1 MKKIIVLIIGIILI
15 VVSSVMVLNGRNT
28 NAKKEDTKENKKVD
42 NIEKYGYKLF
52 DNKSKAYKEKFKDL
66 KKVLNEEEIDYKEYA
81 KVIAELFTIDFY
93 DLNSKVS
100 NTDVGGLDFVYQ
112 SARKDFA
119 KTAENGIYKFVE
131 SNVYGGRKQV
141 LPVVKEASATVTEAK
156 YEGKTVQ
163 DENGYTADVEITY
176 EKDLGYPTK
185 VNLTI
190 VHSNDKLYV
199 VVVK

>member
-1 MKKIIVLIIGIILI
+1 MKKIIILILGIILI
-15 VVSSVMVLNGRNT
+15 VVSSIMVINSRNT
-28 NAKKEDTKENKKVD
+28 NADKENTKENKRVD
-42 NIEKYGYKLF
+42 NIEKYGYTLYE
-52 DNKSKAYKEKFKDL
+52 NKSKVYKEKFKDL

-81 KVIAELFTIDFY
+81 KVVAELFAIDFY

-100 NTDVGGLDFVYQ
+100 NTDVGGLDFVYK

-119 KTAENGIYKFVE
+119 KTAENGIYKYIE

-141 LPVVKEASATVTEAK
+141 LPVVKEAKATITEAK

-176 EKDLGYPTK
+176 DKDLGYPPK

-190 VHSNDKLYV
+190 VHSNDKLYI